1 MQENRQPTPQPTGLD
16 TPTQPRLSG
25 STDWMTQ
32 LTSVAKVGL
41 TVVGA
46 LGLWGSVNSPAT
58 TAAVVFGQQ
67 EVNQERFIVIASPFR
82 GGTAHQLLILEQV
95 SNQRPCWA
103 ERGSNPT
110 LVDPLLLNFNFTG
123 ICGRSTD
130 SNGYSIR
137 MAGQDLALQ
146 YRLSVVHRGN
156 DLVLVG
162 MPTMNP
168 KAPTLELGRAN
179 GMTNDFAKIQL
190 TPGWRL
196 TRRTSG
202 SQPVGHIYLTTN
214 QTPPMEIASQLPP
227 PGPVTPPSTSAP
239 STRPSPSPSP
249 AIRPRP
255 KPPTPSPKPTPLP
268 VQSTPK
274 PTVKPSPKP
283 VSSPRP
289 TTAKAPF
296 ADLKDDIYAVEI
308 RQAVATGLI
317 SGFYEDNTFRPEV
330 PLTREQLVSMVIETL
345 KKLPNAPVTLPTQV
359 TAAPYPDV
367 PATRWS
373 ASKIQFSRD
382 RSIISG
388 YQDGTFQPEKPVTR
402 AELVVVLRRAAQFYR
417 SSQNLSTQLPAG
429 QPVKGFTDI
438 DTHWAAGIIKEM
450 ATYCKVAS
458 PVNEQGT
465 TFYPNGPALRNYAAA
480 AALRMFNCAKASKR

>member
-1 MQENRQPTPQPTGLD
+1 MQQNRQPIPQSAGLAPPAQ
-16 TPTQPRLSG
+16 TKKPG
-25 STDWMTQ
+25 IFAWIAQ
-32 LTSVAKVGL
+32 LPSFAKVGL
-41 TVVGA
+41 AASVGA
-46 LGLWGSVNSPAT
+46 IGLWGTVNSSAT
-58 TAAVVFGQQ
+58 TAAVIFGQQ
-67 EVNQERFIVIASPFR
+67 DVNQERFIVIAAPFR

-110 LVDPLLLNFNFTG
+110 LVEPLLLNFNFTG

-146 YRLSVVHRGN
+146 YRLSIVHRNN
-156 DLVLVG
+156 DLVLIG
-162 MPTMNP
+162 MPTMNRN
-168 KAPTLELGRAN
+168 APTLELGRAN
-179 GMTNDFAKIQL
+179 GMTTDFAKIQL
-190 TPGWRL
+190 AQGWRL
-196 TRRTSG
+196 TRRISG

-214 QTPPMEIASQLPP
+214 QAPPMEIASQLPP
-227 PGPVTPPSTSAP
+227 PGPIVPPGNIAP
-239 STRPSPSPSP
+239 PSP
-249 AIRPRP
+249 APSIRPRP

-268 VQSTPK
+268 IRATP
-274 PTVKPSPKP
+274 KPSPKP
-283 VSSPRP
+283 SPRP

-317 SGFYEDNTFRPEV
+317 SGFYEDNTFRPEL

-345 KKLPNAPVTLPTQV
+345 KKLPNAPVQV
-359 TAAPYPDV
+359 AAQLTADPYPDV
-367 PATRWS
+367 PANRWS
-373 ASKIQFSRD
+373 APKIQFSRD

-388 YQDGTFQPEKPVTR
+388 YQDGTFQPTKAVTR

-417 SSQNLSTQLPAG
+417 TSQQLSPQLPAG

-438 DTHWAAGIIKEM
+438 DQHWAAGIIKEM

-480 AALRMFNCAKASKR
+480 ATLRMFNCAKARKS